1 MSDSSTKHPE
11 SRSETPEMAYED
23 LAELFRRLGTG
34 QTPTSLHA
42 SLAGILAAGH
52 RMSSED
58 WVHWALELLAPTET
72 VTEGHHIVLK
82 GLYVWTLQSLEDTG
96 LGFTLLLP
104 ADDAPLDE
112 RLDALSDWSGSF
124 LGAFGSVGVVAEG
137 RPAGSRRR
145 GTGRLIGHCPGRY
158 RLRRRRPGRGR
169 LPGDQRTRSP
179 RCADVVSGI
188 QRQRRQRRRTAGGSL
203 TRQHPISLI
212 WTDRP

>member
-1 MSDSSTKHPE
+1 MSDSSAKHPE
-11 SRSETPEMAYED
+11 ARPEAPEMAYED

-72 VTEGHHIVLK
+72 VTEGHHIILK

-104 ADDAPLDE
+104 TDEAPLDE
-112 RLDALSDWSGSF
+112 RLDALSDGSGSF

-137 RPAGSRRR
+137 QA
-145 GTGRLIGHCPGRY
+145 
-158 RLRRRRPGRGR
+158 
-169 LPGDQRTRSP
+169 LPEAVEEVLEDLSAIAQVDTEYDEGDQAE
-179 RCADVVSGI
+179 ADFLAISEHVRLGVLTLFLEYNANAASDDEPPVV
-188 QRQRRQRRRTAGGSL
+188 
-203 TRQHPISLI
+203 H
-212 WTDRP
+212 